1 MTYSTEQQTQII
13 KMKSEGKSSREIAKS
28 LGLSKSGVNDFLAR
42 VTKETEYLMQGENGK
57 RLSESIKQ
65 LNTFSEKQKGLLAQV
80 TDIKLEGG
88 SPLIRY
94 VNTLGT
100 FGNEEPEINNPLSE
114 QQKIVIANNCGIK
127 LKEGQKVDL
136 NLPPE
141 YMSPD
146 ASEAQKAVYKA
157 SVEFMETNWGDG
169 VSQYCK
175 ERDEMYERADKALL
189 SYYGNDEPECI
200 VPFTRNEEGELK
212 LSIPPSTKL
221 PCKIKFKD
229 NSALD
234 DMLYH
239 ANSTKP
245 SDELGRLG
253 EACSGQELPLSYT
266 LYKLGDKGFSDA
278 LEHLGNNGLGNL
290 TTKIVNHV
298 DDCRKVKVERREEP
312 LMKIVTSPLRVGGKT
327 HMYIGD
333 SQVKPNVSF
342 EYLRC
347 KGEYIVEKKPDVVVF
362 GGDFADMPSL
372 SSYDKGKG
380 KAEGKRVKKD
390 IEAAIK
396 GMQTLLKPLYDFQQ
410 KQLREFGFIG
420 YKPRM
425 LITLG
430 NHEDRITRYTN
441 DNPELIDFISIDSLK
456 YEEQGLEVY
465 PFLEP
470 VLVDGI
476 TYIHYLP
483 NEFTGKAQ
491 GGNASKVLADF
502 GGSITQG
509 HKQILTVAT
518 RFAPATGQ
526 QTWFLQAGACYDHN
540 EEYKGLY
547 NNNHFRGLIM
557 KYNLDGKG
565 NYDLHTVSLKYIMD
579 KYSWI

>member
-13 KMKSEGKSSREIAKS
+13 KMKSEGKSSRKIANE
-28 LGLSKSGVNDFLAR
+28 LGLSKSGVNDWWNKNSTPKSNF
-42 VTKETEYLMQGENGK
+42 
-57 RLSESIKQ
+57 
-65 LNTFSEKQKGLLAQV
+65 
-80 TDIKLEGG
+80 
-88 SPLIRY
+88 
-94 VNTLGT
+94 
-100 FGNEEPEINNPLSE
+100 
-114 QQKIVIANNCGIK
+114 
-127 LKEGQKVDL
+127 
-136 NLPPE
+136 
-141 YMSPD
+141 YMSDTFWFDITPLNP
-146 ASEAQKAVYKA
+146 
-157 SVEFMETNWGDG
+157 VE
-169 VSQYCK
+169 K
-175 ERDEMYERADKALL
+175 
-189 SYYGNDEPECI
+189 
-200 VPFTRNEEGELK
+200 K
-212 LSIPPSTKL
+212 LVDDISAGQQLFGT
-221 PCKIKFKD
+221 
-229 NSALD
+229 NSALT
-234 DMLYH
+234 DMLVH
-239 ANSTKP
+239 AQPST
-245 SDELGRLG
+245 
-253 EACSGQELPLSYT
+253 QV
-266 LYKLGDKGFSDA
+266 
-278 LEHLGNNGLGNL
+278 
-290 TTKIVNHV
+290 KIVNHV
-298 DDCRKVKVERREEP
+298 DDYRKDVPLKERLTNILKPMSLDEIKANKLRSKEKLDEIEKREEP
-312 LMKIVTSPLRVGGKT
+312 LMKIVTSPLRSGGKT

-333 SQVKPNVSF
+333 SQVKPDVSF

-425 LITLG
+425 LIVLG

-483 NEFTGKAQ
+483 NEFNGKPQ
-491 GGNASKVLADF
+491 GGNALRVLADF

-565 NYDLHTVSLKYIMD
+565 NYDLHTVSLKHIMD
-579 KYSWI
+579 KYSWL